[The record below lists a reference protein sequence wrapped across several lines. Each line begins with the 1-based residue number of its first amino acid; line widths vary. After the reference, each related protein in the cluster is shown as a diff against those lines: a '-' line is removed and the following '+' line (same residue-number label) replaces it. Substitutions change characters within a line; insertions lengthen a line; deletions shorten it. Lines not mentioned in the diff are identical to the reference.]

1 MKLVTAVVKPH
12 KVEDVKAA
20 LAAFG
25 VKGLTIT
32 ESSGYGRQKGKTE
45 VYRGTEY
52 TIDVVPK
59 TRIEVLCEALDAEDI
74 ARVILTSARTGR
86 IGDGK
91 VWITSVDRIIRIRT
105 GDEDEDAL

>member
-1 MKLVTAVVKPH
+1 MKLVTAILKPH
-12 KVEDVKAA
+12 KADDVKDA

-25 VKGLTIT
+25 VKGITIT

-59 TRIEVLCEALDAEDI
+59 TRIEVLCEGFDADDVAKVI
-74 ARVILTSARTGR
+74 AGAARTGK

-91 VWITSVDRIIRIRT
+91 VWVTAVDTVIRIRT
-105 GDEDEDAL
+105 GDLDDEAL